1 MAVYA
6 TMTSPVGE
14 LLLTGELGR
23 DGLALGSVSMG
34 GGKHSPAVGERTAAT
49 EAFAE
54 VIAQLN
60 AYFAGERTHF
70 DLEYAGAGTDFQ
82 RRVWHALDE
91 IPYGTTVG
99 YGSIAER
106 IGASRAAVRA
116 VGTAIGANPLLIV
129 RPCHRVVGA
138 NGSLTGYAGGL
149 DNKRTLLELEYGYRT
164 V

>member
-23 DGLALGSVSMG
+23 NGLALGSVSMS
-34 GGKHSPAVGERTAAT
+34 GGKSATAVGERTAAP

-54 VIAQLN
+54 VITQLN
-60 AYFAGERTHF
+60 AYFAGNRTTF
-70 DLEYAGAGTDFQ
+70 DVEYTGAGTDFQ
-82 RRVWHALDE
+82 RRVWRALEE

-116 VGTAIGANPLLIV
+116 VGRAIGANPLLIV

-138 NGSLTGYAGGL
+138 NGALIGYAGGL
-149 DNKRTLLELEYGYRT
+149 DNKRTLLELEYDYRT
-164 V
+164 A